1 MSLYPVGAGGA
12 VCASWINKVL
22 AKVKEAPAF
31 QQQSAKV
38 MPTFCEGSDDMAACK
53 GAIEH
58 GLLCKAFMGKA
69 QEFAQQGMPGAAQ
82 FAQKCGPILAT
93 SFMDVSG
100 WVEKP
105 GDLFMDLSGKAK
117 KTMAV
122 RTRKQRKTSS
132 TQMRM
137 KRDGGPI
144 FWDGFHLGRRISSRG
159 LRRAAVE
166 VQHSSS
172 I

>member
-1 MSLYPVGAGGA
+1 MRGALFIVASLAASFDVLVSRGGGRSGLR
-12 VCASWINKVL
+12 VMDFNKVL

-122 RTRKQRKTSS
+122 EDKKAAE
-132 TQMRM
+132 
-137 KRDGGPI
+137 D
-144 FWDGFHLGRRISSRG
+144 FFHTDENE
-159 LRRAAVE
+159 A
-166 VQHSSS
+166 
-172 I
+172 